1 MIIESRNWQA
11 LEIFTRG
18 GYFTSCYVDYDK
30 PSRLSDAE
38 KEAALKH
45 LQGVVNSHK
54 VCALSFPGWWYD
66 DIKEAFARQPIA
78 LLTWE
83 HRKTQLELFLTPRGR
98 RMINDPQLKVVLVK
112 DKGHFHR

>member
-1 MIIESRNWQA
+1 MCPVFSW
-11 LEIFTRG
+11 
-18 GYFTSCYVDYDK
+18 VWYD
-30 PSRLSDAE
+30 DI
-38 KEAALKH
+38 KEAF
-45 LQGVVNSHK
+45 
-54 VCALSFPGWWYD
+54 ALSFPGWWYD
-66 DIKEAFARQPIA
+66 DIKEAFAQQPIA